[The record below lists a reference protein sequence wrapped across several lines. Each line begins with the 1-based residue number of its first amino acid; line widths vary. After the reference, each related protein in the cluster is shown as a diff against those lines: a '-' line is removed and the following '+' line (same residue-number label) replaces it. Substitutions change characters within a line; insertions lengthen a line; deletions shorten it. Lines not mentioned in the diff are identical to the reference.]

1 MSDKTLTPEENA
13 LEGARAYFGP
23 GRCSGHAQFNGRH
36 CRVSAGPE
44 QWCIH
49 CAGNML
55 VAAITA
61 AHERE
66 SACAPYLKDGETPS
80 KCIERNRKDIDA
92 TLSLLAAD
100 RAALAEAQR
109 ENTRLLAHGAAMLGK
124 VLAYDDLQ
132 RNVTKLREY
141 VEDEIATPPDDRK
154 TELGQHG
161 ALVLRLLRQR
171 MDTLGLTTQPPQDAE
186 PAT

>member
-55 VAAITA
+55 VAALTA

-80 KCIERNRKDIDA
+80 ECIERNRKDIDA

-109 ENTRLLAHGAAMLGK
+109 LGGILLIKAETLQASLTAERQKVQALEAEVAKWRSRAIRAIPDHLRIGDEETEAAAMDALEGRLTDADRAVGK
-124 VLAYDDLQ
+124 
-132 RNVTKLREY
+132 R
-141 VEDEIATPPDDRK
+141 
-154 TELGQHG
+154 G
-161 ALVLRLLRQR
+161 
-171 MDTLGLTTQPPQDAE
+171 
-186 PAT
+186 